1 MVFTDGDV
9 AWRVYNALKGYYD
22 TFIMFRPKT
31 HYRICKLIVC
41 GNTWLRVRSTGET
54 FDWDGLLRLALLNDR
69 HFQHQTPYEVL
80 YTLRETPLLRSEWER
95 KWSSRLI
102 RWHSTEYDLPSND
115 DRFSEI
121 DSYFQNDENVHD
133 IDYIS
138 TVFPCIGPY
147 QK

>member
-1 MVFTDGDV
+1 
-9 AWRVYNALKGYYD
+9 
-22 TFIMFRPKT
+22 
-31 HYRICKLIVC
+31 
-41 GNTWLRVRSTGET
+41 
-54 FDWDGLLRLALLNDR
+54 
-69 HFQHQTPYEVL
+69 
-80 YTLRETPLLRSEWER
+80 LLRSEWER